1 MIQKM
6 AHVQKFTRGSAS
18 GILRHIERE
27 NENYSNENINQDLTC
42 LNYNFLFDDSRSAHQ
57 RLKDRLAEIKVLN
70 RKDVNVICDWV
81 VTAPEE
87 VINHELSYTEFFEET
102 FEFLKNRY
110 GEKNIVAAQIHFD
123 EITPHIHFAFVP
135 VVYDQKKG
143 IEKCCANDLINRKEL
158 QSFHTDLQNHFL
170 ECKNIKLSL
179 LNGKTKSLGG
189 NRTVDQLKSENFI
202 LETALERNKEANQK
216 LREERKTFVIEAE
229 EAKKYQISEIRKLNN
244 EIHILE
250 KEKQNLHTSI
260 TQVEDDFLTKENIED
275 LENLQTKQV
284 FNFTTL
290 KTTDFEEMVSEIN
303 FHRSKAEEVENIYQK
318 RKIKLDQREKN
329 IDQEVENRLLE
340 RLEEIKGVVDRE
352 IEEKRLKAQN
362 ELQKDTEE
370 HLEQIAI
377 LEEKETHIQKNI
389 EFLEAEEEKLLKN
402 LDLTISDIEFNDEE
416 IEEID
421 DDIEPTNLVAK
432 KLNHEYKLYLKL
444 LKKHDKDYIADRSF
458 ETYYKENI
466 VSAVENTKFT
476 DQEINLL
483 LSKENLLDEYFD
495 NWMSYDCDEMQDY
508 FDFSN
513 EVKDKIL
520 SKILDDQP
528 KTKKS
533 LFIRAK
539 EVQKEKSIGYEP
551 EM

>member
-1 MIQKM
+1 MIQSM

-87 VINHELSYTEFFEET
+87 VLNHELSYTEFFEET

-110 GEKNIVAAQIHFD
+110 GEKNIVAAQTHFD

-216 LREERKTFVIEAE
+216 LREERKTFETEAE
-229 EAKKYQISEIRKLNN
+229 EARKYQINEIRRLNN
-244 EIHILE
+244 EIHILDQ
-250 KEKQNLHTSI
+250 EKQDLHTSI
-260 TQVEDDFLTKENIED
+260 TQVEKDFLSKENIED

-318 RKIKLDQREKN
+318 RKIKLDQREEN

-340 RLEEIKGVVDRE
+340 RLEEIRGNVDRE

-362 ELQKDTEE
+362 ELQKDTEK
-370 HLEQIAI
+370 HLEQIVI
-377 LEEKETHIQKNI
+377 LEEKENHIQKNI

-402 LDLTISDIEFNDEE
+402 LDLTTSDIEFND
-416 IEEID
+416 EEID
-421 DDIEPTNLVAK
+421 DDIEPTNLVAQ
-432 KLNHEYKLYLKL
+432 KLNHECKLYLKL
-444 LKKHDKDYIADRSF
+444 LKKHDKDYIAEQSF
-458 ETYYKENI
+458 ETYHRELI
-466 VSAVENTKFT
+466 VLVAENTEFT
-476 DQEINLL
+476 EQETKLL
-483 LSKENLLDEYFD
+483 LSKENLLDEYLD
-495 NWMSYDCDEMQDY
+495 NSISYYWDEMQNY
-508 FDFSN
+508 SDFFN
-513 EVKDKIL
+513 EVKDKIV
-520 SKILDDQP
+520 SEILDERP
-528 KTKKS
+528 KS
-533 LFIRAK
+533 LLERAE